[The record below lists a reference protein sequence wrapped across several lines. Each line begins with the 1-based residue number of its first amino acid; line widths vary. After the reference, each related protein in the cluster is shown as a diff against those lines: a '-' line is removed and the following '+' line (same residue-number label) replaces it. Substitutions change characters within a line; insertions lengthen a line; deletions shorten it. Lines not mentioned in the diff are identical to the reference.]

1 MGRDHSIQCDRCGA
15 WYGGFDGP
23 DECPCMATLVNDGN
37 RVAVLR
43 EWATKQIAHLSRPD
57 RKDIPAVI
65 TARLM
70 LENVM
75 AILDGKTPS

>member
-43 EWATKQIAHLSRPD
+43 EVGHQAD
-57 RKDIPAVI
+57 RSSQP
-65 TARLM
+65 
-70 LENVM
+70 
-75 AILDGKTPS
+75 P